1 MMTRAAVPMR
11 EALAASRVLNKY
23 SQAVGIALALASS
36 AFASKGLDT

>member
-1 MMTRAAVPMR
+1 MMTVLLPMR